1 MSAFHHKRSV
11 CVYIQLHTSKFRM
24 CKSPS
29 ATCWHTSGVSTSGRN
44 WLVFL
49 TRSRAVNK
57 ARGWRPW
64 RDLATMS
71 LKRSQRRRVP
81 PAAIKIERESSPEPE
96 DEVPLAQI
104 DIEPE
109 SSEDESDDEAPAER
123 KKIKKEPPSG
133 GGYRYPRKFNPRWLS
148 IDEVKDWIHPLKMDP
163 RHVWCKY
170 CKKKIRAHLTDMR
183 THNKTKK
190 HHRNMSTVRP
200 EIPAELQ
207 MPPSGFPENVPSNNI
222 VITFPSQKNSSQEVI
237 GLVEPHLLMASAP
250 SNRNLEK
257 LPSGMRTTN
266 DNNRLV
272 KECDIIFLCVKP
284 HLLTEMIEGLDPLER
299 DHSPLFISVVT
310 GFDICTLEQLLGSL
324 IDAPRVVRTMPNTP
338 CMVGQG
344 CCVYTMGTNT
354 NESDAKVVCSIL
366 HSVGYSA
373 EIPEYQMDAACG
385 LAGSGP
391 AYIYTAIEALADG
404 GVKMGLP
411 RHLAHSLAAH
421 TVKGAASMVL
431 QSGKH
436 PAQLKDEVCSPGGTT
451 ITAIHS
457 LEKNGFRG
465 ALISAVEASANRAKE
480 LGNKS

>member
-1 MSAFHHKRSV
+1 MSSV
-11 CVYIQLHTSKFRM
+11 AEKKGYRGQRYRKDWEMEIWAQG
-24 CKSPS
+24 
-29 ATCWHTSGVSTSGRN
+29 W
-44 WLVFL
+44 L
-49 TRSRAVNK
+49 TRGRSDYKAYCRACDK
-57 ARGWRPW
+57 ELTAGKSE
-64 RDLATMS
+64 L
-71 LKRSQRRRVP
+71 LKHAASDTHKNHLGFKSMPYMTNMPVTETVVEVVP
-81 PAAIKIERESSPEPE
+81 VPQDGAVSPA
-96 DEVPLAQI
+96 
-104 DIEPE
+104 
-109 SSEDESDDEAPAER
+109 
-123 KKIKKEPPSG
+123 PSG
-133 GGYRYPRKFNPRWLS
+133 K
-148 IDEVKDWIHPLKMDP
+148 EVI
-163 RHVWCKY
+163 
-170 CKKKIRAHLTDMR
+170 
-183 THNKTKK
+183 
-190 HHRNMSTVRP
+190 
-200 EIPAELQ
+200 IPA
-207 MPPSGFPENVPSNNI
+207 SIGFIGAGNMA
-222 VITFPSQKNSSQEVI
+222 QALMNSFLAK

>member
-1 MSAFHHKRSV
+1 
-11 CVYIQLHTSKFRM
+11 
-24 CKSPS
+24 
-29 ATCWHTSGVSTSGRN
+29 
-44 WLVFL
+44 
-49 TRSRAVNK
+49 
-57 ARGWRPW
+57 
-64 RDLATMS
+64 
-71 LKRSQRRRVP
+71 
-81 PAAIKIERESSPEPE
+81 
-96 DEVPLAQI
+96 
-104 DIEPE
+104 
-109 SSEDESDDEAPAER
+109 
-123 KKIKKEPPSG
+123 
-133 GGYRYPRKFNPRWLS
+133 
-148 IDEVKDWIHPLKMDP
+148 
-163 RHVWCKY
+163 
-170 CKKKIRAHLTDMR
+170 
-183 THNKTKK
+183 
-190 HHRNMSTVRP
+190 
-200 EIPAELQ
+200 
-207 MPPSGFPENVPSNNI
+207 MPPNYVENVSSNNI

-237 GLVEPHLLMASAP
+237 VVPVHQDGAASPAPSGKEVIIPASIGFIGAGNMAQALMNSFLAKGLVEAHLLMASAP

-354 NESDAKVVCSIL
+354 NESDAKVVYSVL
-366 HSVGYSA
+366 HSVGFCA
-373 EIPEYQMDAACG
+373 EVPEYQMDAACG

-391 AYIYTAIEALADG
+391 AYIYAAIEALADG

-411 RHLAHSLAAH
+411 RHLSQHLAAH

-431 QSGKH
+431 QTGKH
-436 PAQLKDEVCSPGGTT
+436 PGQLKDEVCSPGGTT
-451 ITAIHS
+451 ITAMHS
-457 LEKNGFRG
+457 LEKNGFRN
-465 ALISAVEASANRAKE
+465 ALMSAVEASANRSKE

>member
-1 MSAFHHKRSV
+1 M
-11 CVYIQLHTSKFRM
+11 
-24 CKSPS
+24 
-29 ATCWHTSGVSTSGRN
+29 GVSGDDNVQPEADTVVPVPQDG
-44 WLVFL
+44 
-49 TRSRAVNK
+49 AV
-57 ARGWRPW
+57 
-64 RDLATMS
+64 S
-71 LKRSQRRRVP
+71 
-81 PAAIKIERESSPEPE
+81 PA
-96 DEVPLAQI
+96 
-104 DIEPE
+104 
-109 SSEDESDDEAPAER
+109 
-123 KKIKKEPPSG
+123 PSG
-133 GGYRYPRKFNPRWLS
+133 K
-148 IDEVKDWIHPLKMDP
+148 EVI
-163 RHVWCKY
+163 
-170 CKKKIRAHLTDMR
+170 
-183 THNKTKK
+183 
-190 HHRNMSTVRP
+190 
-200 EIPAELQ
+200 IPA
-207 MPPSGFPENVPSNNI
+207 SIGFIGAGNMA
-222 VITFPSQKNSSQEVI
+222 QALMNSFLAK

>member
-1 MSAFHHKRSV
+1 M
-11 CVYIQLHTSKFRM
+11 
-24 CKSPS
+24 
-29 ATCWHTSGVSTSGRN
+29 
-44 WLVFL
+44 
-49 TRSRAVNK
+49 AVH
-57 ARGWRPW
+57 R
-64 RDLATMS
+64 
-71 LKRSQRRRVP
+71 RSQGLDP
-81 PAAIKIERESSPEPE
+81 
-96 DEVPLAQI
+96 
-104 DIEPE
+104 
-109 SSEDESDDEAPAER
+109 SSEDGPPPRLVQILQEKDQGAPDGHEDPQQDQETSPEHVHRQTRDPRRTSNASQRLPGKRSLQQHRHHVPFAEEQLAR
-123 KKIKKEPPSG
+123 GHRACDKELTAGKSELFRHANSRIHEKHLQYCKLMPCMPKGPVTETAIKVVPVPQDGAVSPAPSG
-133 GGYRYPRKFNPRWLS
+133 K
-148 IDEVKDWIHPLKMDP
+148 EVI
-163 RHVWCKY
+163 
-170 CKKKIRAHLTDMR
+170 
-183 THNKTKK
+183 
-190 HHRNMSTVRP
+190 
-200 EIPAELQ
+200 IPA
-207 MPPSGFPENVPSNNI
+207 SIGFIGAGNMA
-222 VITFPSQKNSSQEVI
+222 QALMNSFLAK